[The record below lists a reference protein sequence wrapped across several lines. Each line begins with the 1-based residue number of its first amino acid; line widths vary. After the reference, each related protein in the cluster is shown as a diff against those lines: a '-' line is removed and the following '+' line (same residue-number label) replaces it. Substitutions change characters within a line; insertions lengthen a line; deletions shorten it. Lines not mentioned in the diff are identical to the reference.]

1 MDDYTQ
7 YQIANSEGEFAP
19 SSDDASGGC
28 IILIIMVIVII
39 WFLGKLTG

>member
-7 YQIANSEGEFAP
+7 YQIAHSEGEFAS

-28 IILIIMVIVII
+28 LILVIMVIVII